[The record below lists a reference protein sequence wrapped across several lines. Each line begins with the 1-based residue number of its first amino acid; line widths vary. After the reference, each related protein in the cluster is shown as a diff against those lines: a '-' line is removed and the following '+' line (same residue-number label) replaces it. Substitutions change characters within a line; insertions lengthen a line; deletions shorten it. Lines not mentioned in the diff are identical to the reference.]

1 MVEQLPNR
9 DRVWL
14 RHAFL
19 LPTNGDMVKYGSGV
33 RRRYA
38 TSAAFKFTNTSL
50 GGNFAINNPPQFTR
64 NADIRQ
70 PGRGRTEHD
79 RHKGMGR
86 YYSEAIDDTKQ
97 VVHMSFGVPEYSSWT
112 SFFTNFYDS
121 HAAQLAN
128 TGKVSKTWY
137 TGGWAFGFI
146 VSLPLQPFILGLSAV
161 SRVHSFLTNTK
172 PSKWYYFKPTMHN
185 YWSSVNTIAN
195 EMAIGIGLI
204 PRPLPIGQK
213 ALEDPGQKVT
223 PEDMKRFHEAFP
235 DVFREGG
242 GIDVMSLATRSQ
254 RMADASQLAYERV
267 KENHTNAAVVR
278 AKIEEYVNSK
288 VTDPNPDLTAQKY
301 FDEYLTA
308 DPPPDDGI
316 GTTES
321 ISDWKGISTS
331 GVYSFM
337 RAHQRDGSQ
346 FASFRVHHKGTVSE
360 SFSNSTRESDI
371 AQSLNAKVTAGRN
384 ASMTYMGG
392 EVTEFIGAAKDA
404 VASWI
409 GGALDSVN
417 MGGLATL
424 AGTAFVDIPKVW
436 ENSSAQL
443 PRADYTVPLI
453 SPYGNKMS
461 RLINLYVPISMLL
474 AAVLP
479 RSAGRSAYTS
489 PYLCQIYHQGRV
501 QCQLGMIDSLTITRG
516 TGNVGWNAEHDMLG
530 CEVTFSVIDLSS
542 VLHMPIKAGFASPN
556 ALTTMAKGGAV
567 ALAEAAG
574 GDTAAAATLAVLDAG
589 VWDEQSLF
597 SDYMSVLTSM
607 PLSDTY
613 YAGNRLNINM
623 ARSLESFKKWRSPS
637 NMVSWAMDSA
647 PARALAGFS
656 QFSDRL

>member
-1 MVEQLPNR
+1 MVEQLPQR

-19 LPTNGDMVKYGSGV
+19 LPNSNDLVKFGSAV

-64 NADIRQ
+64 YADIRQ
-70 PGRGRTEHD
+70 PGRGRTEQN
-79 RHKGMGR
+79 RHLGMGR

-112 SFFTNFYDS
+112 SFFTNFYDA

-128 TGKVSKTWY
+128 TGRVSQTWY
-137 TGGWAFGFI
+137 DGGWALGFI

-161 SRVHSFLTNTK
+161 SRVYNFLSK
-172 PSKWYYFKPTMHN
+172 SSPSKWYYFKPTMHN

-195 EMAIGIGLI
+195 EMVIGLGLM
-204 PRPLPIGQK
+204 PRPLAVGQQPM
-213 ALEDPGQKVT
+213 EEPGQNIT
-223 PEDMKRFHEAFP
+223 QEDLGTFHRMFP
-235 DVFREGG
+235 DVFREEG
-242 GIDVMSLATRSQ
+242 GIDVMSLASRSQ
-254 RMADASQLAYERV
+254 RMADASQLAMERMNAS
-267 KENHTNAAVVR
+267 KTNAENIRDRVQD
-278 AKIEEYVNSK
+278 YVNAK
-288 VTDPNPDLTAQKY
+288 VTDPAPALTGKTY
-301 FDEYLTA
+301 FDEILRA
-308 DPPPDDGI
+308 DPSEDQSVGMTQSI
-316 GTTES
+316 TEWGDVS
-321 ISDWKGISTS
+321 SSKLFD
-331 GVYSFM
+331 YM
-337 RAHQRDGSQ
+337 RAHQRDGTQ
-346 FASFRVHHKGTVSE
+346 FATFRVNHKGSMSE

-371 AQSLNAKVTAGRN
+371 AQTLNSKVSAGRN

-392 EVTEFIGAAKDA
+392 AVTEFMGSVKEAVSSFAA
-404 VASWI
+404 
-409 GGALDSVN
+409 GALDSVN

-443 PRADYTVPLI
+443 PRADYTVPLV

-461 RLINLYVPISMLL
+461 RLINLYVPISMLM
-474 AAVLP
+474 AAALP

-516 TGNVGWNAEHDMLG
+516 TGNVGWNAEHEMLG
-530 CEVTFSVIDLSS
+530 AEITFSVIDLSS
-542 VLHMPIKAGFASPN
+542 VLHVPIKSGFGGGSTFAKV
-556 ALTTMAKGGAV
+556 AKGAVIEGAD
-567 ALAEAAG
+567 ALAGQAG
-574 GDTAAAATLAVLDAG
+574 RVGATAALDPS

-613 YAGNRLNINM
+613 YVGNRLNINL
-623 ARSLESFKKWRSPS
+623 ARSMQSFKNWNSPS

-647 PARALAGFS
+647 PARVLSGFA